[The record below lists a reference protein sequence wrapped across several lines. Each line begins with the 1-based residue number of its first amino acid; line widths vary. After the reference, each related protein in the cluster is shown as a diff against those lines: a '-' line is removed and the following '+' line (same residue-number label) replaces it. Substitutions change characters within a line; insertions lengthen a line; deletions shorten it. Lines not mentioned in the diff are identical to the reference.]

1 MGRRSAKTTAPRLA
15 RTRNALPFC
24 AKQSDANN
32 ISEWCLTSCAHH
44 TAGTIVGFSDP
55 HQAVVLKWWSSQRP
69 ASEDKAA
76 STVVGRQSRRCTT
89 RAHCRYARNSNDP
102 KGRQDGSSRRSTGSC
117 RRWYRSH
124 WARDPIHQAELRQVT
139 GASHSIPALRSAVRA
154 VLEQRGRLTTFSA
167 KGSGRAGRGSLW

>member
-1 MGRRSAKTTAPRLA
+1 MGVDQQRKAVSKDPHGTHA
-15 RTRNALPFC
+15 RTMRFHSVLNRVTQTTFRSGALS
-24 AKQSDANN
+24 AVRITQ
-32 ISEWCLTSCAHH
+32 
-44 TAGTIVGFSDP
+44 
-55 HQAVVLKWWSSQRP
+55 QAPSSGSRILKWWSSQRP

-89 RAHCRYARNSNDP
+89 RARRRYARNSNDP
-102 KGRQDGSSRRSTGSC
+102 KSCQDGSCRGSTGSC

-139 GASHSIPALRSAVRA
+139 GASHTVPALRSVVRA

-167 KGSGRAGRGSLW
+167 KGGGRAGRGSLW